1 MRKKRKKLEKKIKEK
16 SKKLAVLSRDD
27 ENDEESEPGEIS
39 SDTQNFLSNLT
50 FGNESDSDS
59 NNESDIESGSEE
71 PSLKKKKFEN
81 NLEEEYDYSDEDE
94 AFDTAELEK
103 FALQKI
109 QK

>member
-1 MRKKRKKLEKKIKEK
+1 MSQFLNANFDFQ
-16 SKKLAVLSRDD
+16 KLAVLSRDD
-27 ENDEESEPGEIS
+27 EDEEESEPGEMS

-50 FGNESDSDS
+50 FGNESDSH
-59 NNESDIESGSEE
+59 NESDIDSGSEE
-71 PSLKKKKFEN
+71 PSLKKAKFAN
-81 NLEEEYDYSDEDE
+81 NFEEEYDYSDEDE